1 MGNGTSFFI
10 YSCNP
15 LSFGRYNILLLLKLI
30 EGPISL
36 ILRDMDGNAHAENSS
51 VIVTSGRK
59 KEYQWR
65 SNMVFSVRNFTTI
78 TNEGR
83 GDRYFIEEIRG
94 VMVHELTH
102 SWQWSC
108 SGMPGGLTEGTTS
121 NYNSFNFRNCGFCEI
136 ESRIGTG
143 SLE

>member
-1 MGNGTSFFI
+1 MEQASLFI
-10 YSCNP
+10 LATLYPSDDKYTFTP
-15 LSFGRYNILLLLKLI
+15 KTI

-51 VIVTSGRK
+51 VTVTSGRK

-78 TNEGR
+78 TNQGR
-83 GDRYFIEEIRG
+83 GDLYFIEEVRG

-108 SGMPGGLTEGTTS
+108 SGMPGGLTEGTIS
-121 NYNSFNFRNCGFCEI
+121 NCNTFDSRNCGFCEI
-136 ESRIGTG
+136 EIGIGTG

>member
-1 MGNGTSFFI
+1 MEQASLFI
-10 YSCNP
+10 LATLYPSDDNYAFTP
-15 LSFGRYNILLLLKLI
+15 KTI

-51 VIVTSGRK
+51 SIITSGRK

-83 GDRYFIEEIRG
+83 GDGYFIEEVRG

-108 SGMPGGLTEGTTS
+108 SGMPAGLTEGTTS
-121 NYNSFNFRNCGFCEI
+121 KCHTFDSRNCGFCEI
-136 ESRIGTG
+136 ESGIGTG
-143 SLE
+143 SLG